1 MALAVTIN
9 ASFPSFYPSELHQT
23 WLFEKIIKIFILL
36 LGIKPRTLLRQ
47 SVLCAPDQCLRP

>member
-23 WLFEKIIKIFILL
+23 WLFEKIIKIVIGDQAQNL
-36 LGIKPRTLLRQ
+36 TQ
-47 SVLCAPDQCLRP
+47 AECALCP